1 MCGFSRGGQENWL
14 ITQHIRRELAGGLR
28 LRKVTVQIDLTLNG
42 CDISNR
48 CRQTFDVYKWQT
60 STINSTEARNTGNY
74 ENVGRVTPPITTGDT
89 LNTEFQDIILDSE
102 NGFYLAIVD
111 FSTCIGIQRILVLYY
126 VCPEETSQLISRPE
140 TIESISLSE
149 IDTFVDGEC
158 VVNSSTERGGNPL
171 LICGRMGQWQVVIPC
186 LCDSGYEL
194 VLDQC
199 SGTCTYIYM
208 YTCTRTC
215 TCVHICFG
223 GLTWPKWL
231 SVDSA
236 VVRPSALKVKLLLD

>member
-14 ITQHIRRELAGGLR
+14 ITQHIRRELAGGRR

-42 CDISNR
+42 CDITNQ

-89 LNTEFQDIILDSE
+89 SNTEFQDIILDSE
-102 NGFYLAIVD
+102 NGFYLAVFD
-111 FSTCIGIQRILVLYY
+111 LGTCIGIERILVLYY

-140 TIESISLSE
+140 AIEYESLPE
-149 IDTFVDGEC
+149 EDRFVDGEC
-158 VVNSSTERGGNPL
+158 VENSSTERGGNPL

-186 LCDSGYEL
+186 LCDPGYEL
-194 VLDQC
+194 VQDQC
-199 SGTCTYIYM
+199 SGTCT
-208 YTCTRTC
+208 CTFILH
-215 TCVHICFG
+215 VH
-223 GLTWPKWL
+223 
-231 SVDSA
+231 VH
-236 VVRPSALKVKLLLD
+236 V